1 MECEHPTSLEFGLL
15 FDEDIGAVVYEE
27 RRREEESQN
36 YKYLRILRRLCAL
49 ENCEHRK
56 VGAAC
61 ILPHYGV

>member
-27 RRREEESQN
+27 RRREEESHTFI
-36 YKYLRILRRLCAL
+36 YLRILRRLCAC

-56 VGAAC
+56 VRAAF